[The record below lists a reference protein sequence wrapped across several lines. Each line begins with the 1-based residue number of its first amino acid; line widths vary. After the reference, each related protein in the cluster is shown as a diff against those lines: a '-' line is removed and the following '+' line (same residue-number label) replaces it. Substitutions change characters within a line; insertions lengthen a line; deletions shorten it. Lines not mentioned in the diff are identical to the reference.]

1 MSFRVRLT
9 LIFTIVWGMLVLLA
23 ALAAQ
28 VGVTRGLFTYVQNSL
43 LHDTEQ
49 FAKFYSA
56 GLTGTAPLEGT
67 GNINVSFYDL
77 AGNRFLP
84 REGNPEQVIPKE
96 VILTAGNSPRIY
108 TSLRFIAAYQRVSFG
123 IIALSQDIGYIY
135 ALSDQV
141 ARSVALSLLFLLPVG
156 VLLIIV
162 TSQLTLRPLQEAS
175 RAIQNR
181 GPENLSDVKYP
192 GPPDELG
199 RIVDRVNSLLF
210 AVREARERERAFLA
224 EVSHELRTPL
234 TSLTGYLERLSRN
247 PAEQSALEGAKRTTE
262 HLTRMVGDLLAL
274 ARGEAERSVNAHIV
288 SLGEVLKQVVQ
299 EYPGVSLRLPK
310 EDLEVLGDPDRLM
323 QLARNLISN
332 AVRAAE
338 RPQGVRVMAWRE
350 NLDPFET
357 LPPTQGT
364 PPEGWAVFAVRD
376 DGPGIDPEILPRL
389 FQRFARGP
397 QGGTGLGLAIARQI
411 AMAHG
416 GKIEVTSKPGDT
428 RFTVYL
434 PLLSDAEED

>member
-23 ALAAQ
+23 AVAAR
-28 VGVTRGLFTYVQNSL
+28 VGVTRGLFAYVESSL

-49 FAKFYSA
+49 FAKFYTA

-67 GNINVSFYDL
+67 GNINISFYNL
-77 AGNRFLP
+77 AGQRFLP
-84 REGNPEQVIPKE
+84 REDNPEQIIPKE

-108 TSLRFIAAYQRVSFG
+108 TGRRFIAAYQRVSFG
-123 IIALSQDIGYIY
+123 VIALSQDIGYIY

-141 ARSVALSLLFLLPVG
+141 ARSVALSLVFLLPVG

-199 RIVDRVNSLLF
+199 RIVDRVNSLLS

-234 TSLTGYLERLSRN
+234 TSLTG
-247 PAEQSALEGAKRTTE
+247 
-262 HLTRMVGDLLAL
+262 
-274 ARGEAERSVNAHIV
+274 
-288 SLGEVLKQVVQ
+288 
-299 EYPGVSLRLPK
+299 
-310 EDLEVLGDPDRLM
+310 
-323 QLARNLISN
+323 
-332 AVRAAE
+332 
-338 RPQGVRVMAWRE
+338 
-350 NLDPFET
+350 
-357 LPPTQGT
+357 
-364 PPEGWAVFAVRD
+364 
-376 DGPGIDPEILPRL
+376 
-389 FQRFARGP
+389 
-397 QGGTGLGLAIARQI
+397 
-411 AMAHG
+411 
-416 GKIEVTSKPGDT
+416 
-428 RFTVYL
+428 
-434 PLLSDAEED
+434 